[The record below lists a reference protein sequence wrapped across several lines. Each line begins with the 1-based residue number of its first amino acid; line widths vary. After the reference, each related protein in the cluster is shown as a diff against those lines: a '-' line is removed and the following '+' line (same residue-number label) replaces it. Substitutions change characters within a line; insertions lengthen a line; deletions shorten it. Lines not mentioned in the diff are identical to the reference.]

1 MILSHKYRF
10 IFIKT
15 NKTAGTSIEIAL
27 SKFCGPGD
35 IITPISPEDEKL
47 RGNLGYRSPQNFQY
61 SIWDYSIRD
70 LVTAVLRCKRKAK
83 FYNHISVKEV
93 ATQIGKRVWN
103 SYYKFCFE
111 RNPWD
116 RVVSLYYWKCKS
128 EPRPTISDFV
138 ESSAPLI
145 LKKRGYELYTIN
157 GDIAVDKVCR
167 YESLSEEL
175 EQIRERLGLP
185 GELELPK
192 AKSSFRKDK
201 RSYRDIL
208 GEKEKAK
215 IAELFR
221 DEIKLFGYN
230 F

>member
-27 SKFCGPGD
+27 SKFCGPD
-35 IITPISPEDEKL
+35 DVITPISPEDEEL
-47 RGNLGYRSPQNFQY
+47 RKNLGYRAPQNFQY

-70 LVTAVLRCKRKAK
+70 LVTAVLRYKRKAK
-83 FYNHISVKEV
+83 FYNHISVREV
-93 ATQIGKRVWN
+93 ATQIEKKVWD

-116 RVVSLYYWKCKS
+116 RVVSLYYWKFKT
-128 EPRPTISDFV
+128 EPRPTILEFV
-138 ESSAPLI
+138 ESSAPII
-145 LKKRGYELYTIN
+145 LKRRGYELYTIN

-175 EQIRERLGLP
+175 EQIRDRLGFSD
-185 GELELPK
+185 ELELPR
-192 AKSSFRKDK
+192 AKSRFREDK

-221 DEIKLFGYN
+221 DEINLFGYN